1 MARDYYEV
9 LGVSRDATH
18 EQIQEAFRTLARK
31 YHPDVNSAPG
41 AEDRFKELNEAY
53 HVLSDPD
60 TRKRYDRFGEDFRR
74 VPEDYDE
81 RVGAGFGGF
90 RAAGAPSGT
99 RVRFGQGVGGR
110 SGVNIEDLF
119 GDFFGGSGGFG
130 PIPGA
135 DQRAELELTVEEAYR
150 GGRRSITLDGRSYQ
164 VSIPAGVID
173 GQRIRLAGEGGRGSG
188 DAPAGDLYLVVR
200 VKPDRRFRLDG
211 RDIATDL
218 PVSPWEAV
226 LGATVAVHTPG
237 GEAKV
242 KVPPGSSTGRR
253 LRLRGEG
260 MPNPAR
266 QTRRPLR
273 RGQDRRAAE
282 THETGTRVVR
292 AAGHGV
298 HVRPEER
305 AMTATAPSARYVLAR
320 RPGMDLDTFARRSGL
335 HPDTVRR
342 FVALGLLPCQ
352 RNPRGQL
359 RFDASALRIVAR
371 IQRLRIGLGLNYA
384 AIGLVLDLLDRIE
397 ELESGAR
404 QRRTSLWT
412 SAG

>member
-81 RVGAGFGGF
+81 RVGAGFGDF
-90 RAAGAPSGT
+90 RADAPSGT
-99 RVRFGQGVGGR
+99 RVRFGQGFGGR
-110 SGVNIEDLF
+110 SGINIEDLF
-119 GDFFGGSGGFG
+119 GDFFGGSGGVG

-135 DQRAELELTVEEAYR
+135 DQRAELELTVGEAYR

-164 VSIPAGVID
+164 VTIPAGVVD
-173 GQRIRLAGEGGRGSG
+173 GQSIRLAGEGGRGSG

-260 MPNPAR
+260 MPNPRGKPGDLYAEVKIVVPPKSTKQER
-266 QTRRPLR
+266 ELFEQLATVSTFDPR
-273 RGQDRRAAE
+273 RGR
-282 THETGTRVVR
+282 
-292 AAGHGV
+292 
-298 HVRPEER
+298 
-305 AMTATAPSARYVLAR
+305 
-320 RPGMDLDTFARRSGL
+320 
-335 HPDTVRR
+335 
-342 FVALGLLPCQ
+342 
-352 RNPRGQL
+352 
-359 RFDASALRIVAR
+359 
-371 IQRLRIGLGLNYA
+371 
-384 AIGLVLDLLDRIE
+384 
-397 ELESGAR
+397 
-404 QRRTSLWT
+404 
-412 SAG
+412 